1 MARPSCHHAAMATR
15 VLIIDDHAE
24 FRGLARRVLEQGGFV
39 VVGEASDGGATAAAV
54 AVLRPD
60 VVLLDVQLP
69 DIDGFEVA
77 DALAAGAGSPI
88 VVLTSSRD
96 EADFGSRIARSPARG
111 FIPKSRLSGA
121 ALEEVLRA

>member
-1 MARPSCHHAAMATR
+1 MTCPPCHHARMATR

-24 FRGLARRVLEQGGFV
+24 FRAVARRLLEQGGFV
-39 VVGEASDGGATAAAV
+39 VVGEAADGGATTAAV
-54 AVLRPD
+54 AELRPD

-77 DALAAGAGSPI
+77 DALAAGASSPI

-96 EADFGSRIARSPARG
+96 EADFGGRIARSAARG
-111 FIPKSRLSGA
+111 FISKSRLSGA

>member
-1 MARPSCHHAAMATR
+1 MRFMATR

-24 FRGLARRVLEQGGFV
+24 FRGLARRLLEEGGFV
-39 VVGEASDGGATAAAV
+39 VVGEAGDGRETKAAV
-54 AVLRPD
+54 AELRPD

-77 DALAAGAGSPI
+77 DAIAAEAGSPI

-96 EADFGSRIARSPARG
+96 AADFGSRLARSPARG